1 MRTYELLDGDTPV
14 KREVAPF
21 QSERRLEQLLHEVP
35 ELLLEE
41 DILLIGRQVGIE
53 TGTLDLLGV
62 DKFGNVVVFELKK
75 GDSGSGSA
83 SEGSI
88 LSQPQQYAQSLQ
100 WFSYDDLNDVYREY
114 TTDVAPE
121 EAASIATDSEDSLL
135 DGFRARYSTTPKPEA
150 FNQHQRMVIVSEEIT
165 DRTAANARYL
175 RDEGLNLQCVEV
187 QRFRLSDDDTTAP
200 VLVASTVIDYD
211 KKRVQPRDDGT
222 LTYPE
227 INHEIISRA
236 FPAIEHVTR
245 ATAPDELFP
254 SGIDVREPRM
264 RSLHPDHPDA
274 VRYTLRLKPL
284 EKNHVRLSIDV
295 TTRGLQVDEVD
306 KDSLTDLLRA
316 NTSRFEDA
324 GFEVDQTR
332 NTFRIV
338 SAHWDVD
345 SVAEVR
351 EEAFLD
357 EIADRYA
364 DLVKIGHEIM
374 LDGV

>member
-21 QSERRLEQLLHEVP
+21 QSERRLEQLLHEVS

-121 EAASIATDSEDSLL
+121 EASTPATDSEDSLL
-135 DGFRARYSTTPKPEA
+135 NAFRARYSTTPKPEA
-150 FNQHQRMVIVSEEIT
+150 FNQHQRMVIVAEEIT

-175 RDEGLNLQCVEV
+175 RDEGLNFQCVEV
-187 QRFRLSDDDTTAP
+187 QRFRLSNDDTSAP

-211 KKRVQPRDDGT
+211 EKRVQPRDDGT

-227 INHEIISRA
+227 INEAIISRA

-254 SGIDVREPRM
+254 GGVDVREPRM

-274 VRYTLRLKPL
+274 VRYTIRLKPL
-284 EKNHVRLSIDV
+284 KKI
-295 TTRGLQVDEVD
+295 
-306 KDSLTDLLRA
+306 
-316 NTSRFEDA
+316 TSGSR
-324 GFEVDQTR
+324 
-332 NTFRIV
+332 
-338 SAHWDVD
+338 
-345 SVAEVR
+345 
-351 EEAFLD
+351 
-357 EIADRYA
+357 
-364 DLVKIGHEIM
+364 
-374 LDGV
+374 

>member
-211 KKRVQPRDDGT
+211 EKRVQPRDDGT

-254 SGIDVREPRM
+254 GGIDVREPRM